1 MDNLIYIGPNNKKLG
16 LMRSTIYE
24 DGIPGYVLHAIAEVP
39 EVSLLVVNV
48 DDLHDKLER
57 MNRKGTPEHRAYE
70 VVAGLNV

>member
-24 DGIPGYVLHAIAEVP
+24 DGIPGYILHAIIEVP

-48 DDLHDKLER
+48 AELHDKLKR
-57 MNRKGTPEHRAYE
+57 MDRKGTPEHRAYE
-70 VVAGLNV
+70 VVAGLKD